1 MASINQLVSE
11 FAHSLGQPNNYA
23 LRTNLRSLIVHT
35 RNELIRRSYE
45 RHGFV
50 DRNLTQRYV
59 VSLVDT
65 YDGDIT
71 ISEDESYVEH
81 TNSIGEWLLSKN
93 EISTDTWN
101 PNTEL
106 NLLGVTYCSFNEYP
120 GIRFEVH
127 GGHKMDVNGL
137 FWWDGYTTLFID
149 NYFNTIAGLNDIKL
163 VYRTAYPYDIKCTI
177 TPISDKYKIST
188 TRTLTAHVSKNN
200 NKIFEYI
207 ININKEKNEDDVK
220 YWSIRIDYGTKN
232 YVPMHSL
239 EIYSIVHESAP
250 SLPQENNGLKV
261 IKRTLQKVP
270 KPIRLTNNLP
280 FLRVGSVGFNTN
292 KDFPFIKETSAR
304 FRQQTPGLCGLP
316 CYDYINGYI
325 YLFPSNNKPINLEK
339 LCIEAAFENPTEIEL
354 NNGEVSDDMLQ
365 LFDNEWLCSED
376 MIGQIKD
383 IIYKRDLLNTVRQT
397 DEVPNMI
404 KYN

>member
-35 RNELIRRSYE
+35 RNELIRHSYE
-45 RHGFV
+45 RHGFI
-50 DRNLTQRYV
+50 DRNLTQRYI

-65 YDGDIT
+65 YDGDVNIL
-71 ISEDESYVEH
+71 EDKSYVKR
-81 TNSIGEWLLSKN
+81 TNTIGEWLLSKN
-93 EISTDTWN
+93 ETSIYTWN
-101 PNTEL
+101 PNTEI

-127 GGHKMDVNGL
+127 GGHKMDINGL
-137 FWWDGYTTLFID
+137 FWWDGYTSLLID
-149 NYFNTIAGLNDIKL
+149 NYFNTIVGLNDIKI
-163 VYRTAYPYDIKCTI
+163 VYRTAFPFSIKYTI
-177 TPISDKYKIST
+177 TAYSNFGKVIKSGS
-188 TRTLTAHVSKNN
+188 LGATASKNN
-200 NKIFEYI
+200 NNIFEYI
-207 ININKEKNEDDVK
+207 VNINKEYNADNIK
-220 YWSIRIDYGTKN
+220 YWIISFNYGTSS

-250 SLPQENNGLKV
+250 TLSQENNGLKV

-270 KPIRLTNNLP
+270 KPVRLTNNLP

>member
-35 RNELIRRSYE
+35 RNELIRHSYE

-59 VSLVDT
+59 VSLIDT
-65 YDGDIT
+65 FDGDINAF
-71 ISEDESYVEH
+71 DHKSYTKH
-81 TNSIGEWLLSKN
+81 IDTIGEWLLSKN
-93 EISTDTWN
+93 ETSTDTWN
-101 PNTEL
+101 PSTEI
-106 NLLGVTYCSFNEYP
+106 NLSGVTYCSFNEYP

-127 GGHKMDVNGL
+127 GNHNMDINGL
-137 FWWDGYTTLFID
+137 FWWDGHTTLLID
-149 NYFNTIAGLNDIKL
+149 NYFNVIEGLNAIKL
-163 VYRTAYPYDIKCTI
+163 VYRTAFPYDII
-177 TPISDKYKIST
+177 Y
-188 TRTLTAHVSKNN
+188 TLTAYSNEGKVIKSGSLSAVATKNN
-200 NKIFEYI
+200 NNIFEYTL
-207 ININKEKNEDDVK
+207 NINKEYNVDNIK
-220 YWSIRIDYGTKN
+220 YWIIRFEYDTKSF
-232 YVPMHSL
+232 VPMHSL
-239 EIYSIVHESAP
+239 ELYSIVYETAP
-250 SLPQENNGLKV
+250 SLPQDSDALKI

-270 KPIRLTNNLP
+270 KPVRLTNNLP

-339 LCIEAAFENPTEIEL
+339 LCIEAAFEHPTEIEL
-354 NNGEVSDDMLQ
+354 NNSEVSDDMLQ